1 MPKMK
6 SSSGARKR
14 FKISKNGDVKFH
26 HCNKRHILTKK
37 ATKRKRQLR
46 GCGILRTA
54 DANQIK
60 DLLPY
65 G

>member
-14 FKISKNGDVKFH
+14 FKISKNGDVKFY

-46 GCGILRTA
+46 GSGILLTA

-60 DLLPY
+60 SLLPY